1 MTGPSETDAT
11 VESVL
16 IELASGGFVVS
27 NTFQVTDLE
36 SPFGP
41 IGWQVYLRNT
51 RNTRT
56 GAGRGGTMREA
67 LQDAQ
72 AKALQGPTN
81 EIQRHTSFAS
91 RGEAPR
97 TLYVP
102 RAPRGPTLGDSA
114 SDESDESELF

>member
-81 EIQRHTSFAS
+81 EIQRHTSFAP
-91 RGEAPR
+91 RDEAPR
-97 TLYVP
+97 RSEAP
-102 RAPRGPTLGDSA
+102 RAPKVPILGTNET
-114 SDESDESELF
+114 DESDLF